1 MIKRCVDCGCLVN
14 LGETPGQLQSVGI
27 AYYITDSG
35 SYVRSDGIIVLS
47 AQDYE
52 LYLAGEL
59 DLDSLLSQG
68 SVTQ

>member
-1 MIKRCVDCGCLVN
+1 MVEDIGV
-14 LGETPGQLQSVGI
+14 T
-27 AYYITDSG
+27 YITDSG

-68 SVTQ
+68 GVTQ